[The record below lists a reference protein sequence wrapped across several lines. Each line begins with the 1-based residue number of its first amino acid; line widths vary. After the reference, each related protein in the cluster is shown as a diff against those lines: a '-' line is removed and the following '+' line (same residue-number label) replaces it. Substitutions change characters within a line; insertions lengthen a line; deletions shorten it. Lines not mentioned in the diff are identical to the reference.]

1 MLIKYDLDY
10 INLFQKLKLQTNF
23 LKLMIYLV
31 SFCMSGNPR
40 MLIFQKIL
48 TSFYSKFSF
57 GNFQKNCLEMLVK
70 YDLSHLN
77 LFPKN

>member
-10 INLFQKLKLQTNF
+10 INLFQKLKLQTDF

-31 SFCMSGNPR
+31 SFACQEIPGCQ
-40 MLIFQKIL
+40 FFKIML

-57 GNFQKNCLEMLVK
+57 GNFQKNCLEMLIK